1 MRLTSLSTLGL
12 GVLAV
17 LAACGPNADDLRE
30 LRDGQRQILAKLA
43 DLEKK
48 LEQAP
53 RPMAAPA
60 APDPNKVYS
69 LPAGD
74 SPSKGPANAPV
85 TIVEF
90 ADFQCPFCAKIP
102 GLIDEVLKAY
112 PNDVK
117 FVYKQFPLP
126 MHANAMNAA
135 RAALAASKQ
144 GKYWPMY
151 ETLFANQRAL
161 DTESLKKYAQQVGLD
176 VPQFE
181 KDMASP
187 EIQKQ
192 IDDDMS
198 LAKTA
203 QINGTP
209 TLFVNGKR
217 LNDRSVDG
225 FKKMIDEA
233 LKAKT

>member
-1 MRLTSLSTLGL
+1 
-12 GVLAV
+12 
-17 LAACGPNADDLRE
+17 
-30 LRDGQRQILAKLA
+30 
-43 DLEKK
+43 
-48 LEQAP
+48 
-53 RPMAAPA
+53 
-60 APDPNKVYS
+60 
-69 LPAGD
+69 
-74 SPSKGPANAPV
+74 
-85 TIVEF
+85 
-90 ADFQCPFCAKIP
+90 
-102 GLIDEVLKAY
+102 
-112 PNDVK
+112 
-117 FVYKQFPLP
+117 

-233 LKAKT
+233 LKAKI